1 MRKPSEPS
9 YRLHKSS
16 GQAVTWIQ
24 GKYYYLGQYG
34 STESKQQYHKLLA
47 KFHANPNSFGV
58 EKSRLSIAEGAVLFL
73 KHCKQY
79 YKDSAEY
86 PQYGRAL
93 GPVIEFFSDCYVGDF
108 GISEFKVVRDYWVRR
123 GCARSYCNKNAKR
136 VIAFFKWLV
145 SEDLLDVTVYQT
157 LKTVPPLKA
166 GRCSAPE
173 SPKVRP
179 VDDKTIQATIK
190 HLPKVLADMVRI
202 HRLLGC
208 RPSELLAIK
217 PCMIDT
223 KSEVWTIKLEKHKNA
238 WRGHDRVIAIGPK
251 AKKIL
256 EPYLNRDKDS
266 YCFSPAE
273 AMEQR
278 LADREANRT
287 TALSCGNRRGS
298 NRKANPKKKPGAFY
312 TVIGYTKA
320 IHTAARKAG
329 VPIWGANRLRHAT
342 ATAIRAEESLEAA
355 SAILGHKSINMT
367 ENYAEKSMQRAIE
380 IAKKHG

>member
-24 GKYYYLGQYG
+24 GKYYYLGEYG
-34 STESKQQYHKLLA
+34 SEKSKHDYHRVLA

-58 EKSRLSIAEGAVLFL
+58 EKSRLSIAESAVLFL

-79 YKDSAEY
+79 YKDSPEFQ
-86 PQYGRAL
+86 QYARAI
-93 GPVIEFFSDCYVGDF
+93 GPVIDLFSDCHVNEF
-108 GISEFKVVRDYWVRR
+108 GISEFKVVRDHWVRR
-123 GCARSYCNKNAKR
+123 GCARSYCNKQAKR
-136 VIAFFKWLV
+136 VVAFFKWLV

-166 GRCSAPE
+166 GRCSSPE

-179 VDDKTIQATIK
+179 VDDATIEATIK

-208 RPSELLAIK
+208 RPTELLSIK
-217 PCMIDT
+217 PCMVDT
-223 KSEVWTIKLEKHKNA
+223 RAEVWTIKLEKHKNA
-238 WRGHDRVIAIGPK
+238 WRGHDRVIVIGPK
-251 AKKIL
+251 AKNL
-256 EPYLNRDKDS
+256 LTPYLQREKDA

-278 LADREANRT
+278 LADREAART
-287 TALSCGNRRGS
+287 TSISCGNRRGS
-298 NRKANPKKKPGAFY
+298 NRKANPKKKPGEFY

-329 VPIWGANRLRHAT
+329 IPIWGANRLRHAA
-342 ATAIRAEESLEAA
+342 ATAIREQENLEAA
-355 SAILGHKSINMT
+355 SAILGHRTISMT
-367 ENYAEKSMQRAIE
+367 ENYAERSLQRAIE
-380 IAKKHG
+380 VAKKHG

>member
-24 GKYYYLGQYG
+24 GKTFYLGPYDSQ
-34 STESKQQYHKLLA
+34 ESKQKYHKLLA

-58 EKSRLSIAEGAVLFL
+58 EKCRLSIAEVAVLFL
-73 KHCKQY
+73 KHCREY
-79 YKDSAEY
+79 YKDSPEF
-86 PQYGRAL
+86 PQYARAL
-93 GPVIEFFSDCYVGDF
+93 GPVIELFSDSHINEF

-136 VIAFFKWLV
+136 VVAFFKWLV

-166 GRCSAPE
+166 GRCSSPE
-173 SPKVRP
+173 APKVRP
-179 VDDKTIQATIK
+179 VDDATITATIK

-208 RPSELLAIK
+208 RPSELLCIK
-217 PCMIDT
+217 PCMVDT

-238 WRGHDRVIAIGPK
+238 WRGHDRVLVIGPK
-251 AKKIL
+251 AKQL
-256 EPYLNRDKDS
+256 LRPYLNRPAEA

-278 LADREANRT
+278 LADREAART

-298 NRKANPKKKPGAFY
+298 NRKANPKKKPGDFY

-329 VPIWGANRLRHAT
+329 LPIWGANRLRHAT
-342 ATAIRAEESLEAA
+342 ATAIRAEENLEAA
-355 SAILGHKSINMT
+355 SAILGHRTISMT
-367 ENYAEKSMQRAIE
+367 ENYAERSLQRAIE
-380 IAKKHG
+380 VAK

>member
-24 GKYYYLGQYG
+24 GKYYYLGEYG
-34 STESKQQYHKLLA
+34 SEKSKQEYHRLLA

-58 EKSRLSIAEGAVLFL
+58 EKSRLSIAESAVLFL

-79 YKDSAEY
+79 YKDSPEFQ
-86 PQYGRAL
+86 QYARAI
-93 GPVIEFFSDCYVGDF
+93 GPVIDLFSDCHVNEF
-108 GISEFKVVRDYWVRR
+108 GISEFKVVRDHWVRR
-123 GCARSYCNKNAKR
+123 GCARSYCNKQAKR
-136 VIAFFKWLV
+136 VVAFFKWLV

-166 GRCSAPE
+166 GRCSSPE
-173 SPKVRP
+173 SPKVKP
-179 VDDKTIQATIK
+179 VDDATIKATIK

-208 RPSELLAIK
+208 RPSELLSIK
-217 PCMIDT
+217 PCMVNRE
-223 KSEVWTIKLEKHKNA
+223 SEVWTVRLEHHKNA
-238 WRGHDRVIAIGPK
+238 WRNQERIIAIGPK
-251 AKKIL
+251 AQKIL

-278 LADREANRT
+278 LADREAKRT
-287 TALSCGNRRGS
+287 TALSCGNRRGT
-298 NRKANPKKKPGAFY
+298 NRKPNPKKKPGEFY

-329 VPIWGANRLRHAT
+329 VPIWGANRLRHAA
-342 ATAIRAEESLEAA
+342 ATAIREQENLEAA
-355 SAILGHKSINMT
+355 SAILGHRTISMT
-367 ENYAEKSMQRAIE
+367 ENYAERSLQRAIE
-380 IAKKHG
+380 VAKKHG